1 MRKVSVKKESARKIS
16 VKKESARKISAK
28 KESAR
33 KISAK
38 KKSATKMSVKKES
51 VRKVSVKKE
60 SARKISV
67 KKESARKISV
77 KKESA
82 RKISVRKLSTI
93 DEDKMYE
100 LLIDESNDT
109 IWDIMTAIHVPIPK
123 EGTGLSKQI
132 SVEKIIYRIMNGYVD
147 DLSWDV
153 GKCAQFFRSD
163 YYYTPGPPDPYVTYD
178 SDESYLATGSWE
190 ERVLCTLLMT
200 VTKQR
205 ELYNSRYDKLECRG
219 KYVKPRWNAYRGSNC
234 KAGYTQ
240 KEEGLCCEPIGWD
253 YRIIEALEKK
263 NPSEARKAKRKLID
277 ISIGIRD
284 GGEFVQNLASR
295 ITSNLAK
302 ELGDDLDSKYGLN
315 DDDGF
320 DSHTRH
326 ASARNDTSDMYG
338 YLNSIKEFLMSTGA
352 YLATGAYAFGKY
364 LKGVATSWGRKVAL
378 FILQTPEVATEIF
391 KVASVFK
398 SFMCAQLGEYLVQ
411 QETILTYLD
420 AASSYFVG
428 KYNLTPEEIEQLKNE
443 ELEKLRK
450 QSWSEYL
457 WKSYEQRTPETVK
470 ATLYAIKVKVKFW
483 IRDNVSGFFTNKYG
497 YLDKA
502 KGYVS
507 KFMTVGAHAVGKY
520 FNISPKVVETVRSIG
535 ATILNTYVGWFTEAV
550 MNELYVSEVF
560 ESWTHLIDALS
571 FDKCLNAHPGIKKK
585 YPYISQAIELFR
597 RFFQAL
603 KLRQLLIPSKERLKQ
618 LRDGI
623 TEARV
628 HISKLSPE
636 KQKKI
641 YQNLVQT
648 LKDKG

>member
-1 MRKVSVKKESARKIS
+1 
-16 VKKESARKISAK
+16 
-28 KESAR
+28 
-33 KISAK
+33 
-38 KKSATKMSVKKES
+38 
-51 VRKVSVKKE
+51 
-60 SARKISV
+60 
-67 KKESARKISV
+67 
-77 KKESA
+77 
-82 RKISVRKLSTI
+82 
-93 DEDKMYE
+93 
-100 LLIDESNDT
+100 
-109 IWDIMTAIHVPIPK
+109 
-123 EGTGLSKQI
+123 
-132 SVEKIIYRIMNGYVD
+132 
-147 DLSWDV
+147 
-153 GKCAQFFRSD
+153 
-163 YYYTPGPPDPYVTYD
+163 
-178 SDESYLATGSWE
+178 
-190 ERVLCTLLMT
+190 
-200 VTKQR
+200 
-205 ELYNSRYDKLECRG
+205 
-219 KYVKPRWNAYRGSNC
+219 
-234 KAGYTQ
+234 
-240 KEEGLCCEPIGWD
+240 
-253 YRIIEALEKK
+253 
-263 NPSEARKAKRKLID
+263 
-277 ISIGIRD
+277 
-284 GGEFVQNLASR
+284 
-295 ITSNLAK
+295 
-302 ELGDDLDSKYGLN
+302 
-315 DDDGF
+315 
-320 DSHTRH
+320 
-326 ASARNDTSDMYG
+326 
-338 YLNSIKEFLMSTGA
+338 MSTGA

-457 WKSYEQRTPETVK
+457 WESYEERTPETVK
-470 ATLYAIKVKVKFW
+470 ATLYAMKVKAKFW
-483 IRDNVSGFFTNKYG
+483 IRDNVTGFFTNKYG

-507 KFMTVGAHAVGKY
+507 KFMTVGVHAVGKY

-535 ATILNTYVGWFTEAV
+535 ATILKTYVGWFTEAV

-618 LRDGI
+618 LRDDI
-623 TEARV
+623 TETRV
-628 HISKLSPE
+628 RISKLSTE